1 MQTLVVTER
10 NWPQSRF
17 CKSLFHLVISS
28 WIHFPTF
35 SRLLQNL
42 ISKSIQ
48 CYIIIVKDRFRSCS
62 RAETII
68 VKLKASELLQ
78 IQDIADF
85 LLVLVLVAQSCP
97 TLCDPMDCSPP
108 GSSVHE
114 IFQARIL
121 EWVAISF
128 SRGSSQPRDW
138 TRVSCTAGRFFT
150 DWATREDFLL
160 LASKYALKF
169 LLFFK
174 LRFHFFVVVFFCLF
188 FCFFFF

>member
-1 MQTLVVTER
+1 M

-78 IQDIADF
+78 IQDVADF
-85 LLVLVLVAQSCP
+85 LLVLVLFAQSCP
-97 TLCDPMDCSPP
+97 TLCDPMDYSPP

-114 IFQARIL
+114 IFPGKDTGVGRHFLLQGIL
-121 EWVAISF
+121 
-128 SRGSSQPRDW
+128 P
-138 TRVSCTAGRFFT
+138 TRESNLGLLHCRFFT
-150 DWATREDFLL
+150 DWATRE
-160 LASKYALKF
+160 AYICINTHTQTTIYKIGISTYCIA
-169 LLFFK
+169 
-174 LRFHFFVVVFFCLF
+174 
-188 FCFFFF
+188 

>member
-1 MQTLVVTER
+1 M

-17 CKSLFHLVISS
+17 CKSLFHLVIST

-78 IQDIADF
+78 IQDVADF
-85 LLVLVLVAQSCP
+85 LLVLVLFAQSCP
-97 TLCDPMDCSPP
+97 TLCDPMDYSPP

-114 IFQARIL
+114 IFPGKDTGVGRHFLLQGIFPTQGSNPGLLHCRQIL
-121 EWVAISF
+121 YRLSYK
-128 SRGSSQPRDW
+128 
-138 TRVSCTAGRFFT
+138 GRFLIIGQQICTQIFT
-150 DWATREDFLL
+150 
-160 LASKYALKF
+160 
-169 LLFFK
+169 FF
-174 LRFHFFVVVFFCLF
+174 
-188 FCFFFF
+188 